1 MGGSF
6 VHTNLIPKET
16 NNNIAVTIIIIIII
30 IMKSQH
36 SEGMVYIPLK
46 LPHNTPIAISRL
58 LFVLTVEPLVKQVL
72 LLGLITPAG
81 TSYNWVFRHSFL
93 CGLERFPKY
102 TKMHFLLLPSS
113 FFNEIWTYTVLVFLH
128 SKARVGSC
136 LRYSY
141 LHAWS
146 FLKHVSST

>member
-30 IMKSQH
+30 RIRIMKSQH
-36 SEGMVYIPLK
+36 SEGNGIYIPLK
-46 LPHNTPIAISRL
+46 LPYSTPIAISRL

-93 CGLERFPKY
+93 CGLERFSKY
-102 TKMHFLLLPSS
+102 TKMHFLHS
-113 FFNEIWTYTVLVFLH
+113 FFNEIWTYIFLVFLH

-136 LRYSY
+136 L
-141 LHAWS
+141 L
-146 FLKHVSST
+146 